1 MEAHM
6 TNFSNSTLQHDVL
19 DELEWD
25 PSIDAAKIGVI
36 FENGVVTLTGHV
48 RSYSEKSAAERIAKR
63 VKGVEAVAN
72 DIEVK
77 FDIGGKRDDTDI
89 AKAALDALRWN
100 VALPRDKVKVM
111 VTNGGLVTLE
121 GEVDWDYQRRV
132 AFDAVHSLHGVRG
145 VTNNIAV
152 IPKVKAADVKDK
164 IEAALRRNAE
174 IDAKK
179 ISVETSDGRV
189 TLRGNVRS
197 WVEREDAVSAAWAA
211 PGVRKVVDELKV
223 RAA

>member
-1 MEAHM
+1 M
-6 TNFSNSTLQHDVL
+6 TNVPNSTLQHDVL
-19 DELEWD
+19 TELEWD
-25 PSIDAAKIGVI
+25 PSIDAGKIGVSV
-36 FENGVVTLTGHV
+36 ESGVITLTGHV

-63 VKGVEAVAN
+63 VKGVDAMAN

-77 FDIGGKRDDTDI
+77 LDIEGQRDDTDI

-111 VTNGGLVTLE
+111 VTNGGWVTLE
-121 GEVDWDYQRRV
+121 GEVDWDYQRRA
-132 AFDAVHSLHGVRG
+132 AFDAVRSLRGVR
-145 VTNNIAV
+145 VVNNNIAV

-174 IDAKK
+174 IDSKK

-189 TLRGNVRS
+189 TLRGSVRS

>member
-1 MEAHM
+1 M
-6 TNFSNSTLQHDVL
+6 TNIPNSTLQHDVL
-19 DELEWD
+19 TELEWD
-25 PSIDAAKIGVI
+25 PSIEAGRIGVSV
-36 FENGVVTLTGHV
+36 ESGVVTLNGHV
-48 RSYSEKSAAERIAKR
+48 SNYSEKSAAERIAKR
-63 VKGVEAVAN
+63 VKGVDAVAN

-77 FDIGGKRDDTDI
+77 LDLEGQRDDTDI

-111 VTNGGLVTLE
+111 VTNGGWVTLE

-132 AFDAVHSLHGVRG
+132 AFDAVRSLRGVRV

-164 IEAALRRNAE
+164 IEAALRRSAE
-174 IDAKK
+174 IDSKK
-179 ISVETSDGRV
+179 ISVETTDGRV
-189 TLRGNVRS
+189 TLRGSVRS

-211 PGVRKVVDELKV
+211 PGVRKVIDELKV

>member
-1 MEAHM
+1 M
-6 TNFSNSTLQHDVL
+6 TNLPNSTLQHDVL
-19 DELEWD
+19 TELEWD
-25 PSIDAAKIGVI
+25 PSIEAGKIGVSV
-36 FENGVVTLTGHV
+36 ENGVVTLNGHV
-48 RSYSEKSAAERIAKR
+48 SNYSEKSAAERIAKR
-63 VKGVEAVAN
+63 VKGVDAVAN

-77 FDIGGKRDDTDI
+77 LDLEGQRDDTDI

-111 VTNGGLVTLE
+111 VTNGGWVTLE

-132 AFDAVHSLHGVRG
+132 AFDAVRSLRG
-145 VTNNIAV
+145 IRLVTNNIAV

-174 IDAKK
+174 IDSKK
-179 ISVETSDGRV
+179 ISVETTDGRV
-189 TLRGNVRS
+189 TLRGSVRS

>member
-1 MEAHM
+1 M
-6 TNFSNSTLQHDVL
+6 TNIPNSTLQHDVL
-19 DELEWD
+19 TELEWD
-25 PSIDAAKIGVI
+25 PSIEAGRIGVSV
-36 FENGVVTLTGHV
+36 ESGVVTLNGHV
-48 RSYSEKSAAERIAKR
+48 SNYSEKSAAERIAKR
-63 VKGVEAVAN
+63 VKGVDAVAN

-77 FDIGGKRDDTDI
+77 LDLEGQRDDTDI

-111 VTNGGLVTLE
+111 VTNGGWVTLE

-132 AFDAVHSLHGVRG
+132 AFDAVRSLRGVRV

-164 IEAALRRNAE
+164 IEAALRRSAE
-174 IDAKK
+174 IDSKK
-179 ISVETSDGRV
+179 ISVETTDGRV
-189 TLRGNVRS
+189 TLRGSVRS

>member
-1 MEAHM
+1 M
-6 TNFSNSTLQHDVL
+6 TNLPNSTLQHDVL
-19 DELEWD
+19 TELEWD
-25 PSIDAAKIGVI
+25 PSIEAGKIGVSV
-36 FENGVVTLTGHV
+36 ENGVVTLNGHV
-48 RSYSEKSAAERIAKR
+48 SNYSEKSAAERIAKR
-63 VKGVEAVAN
+63 VKGVDAVAN

-77 FDIGGKRDDTDI
+77 LDLEGQRDDTDI

-111 VTNGGLVTLE
+111 VTNGGWVTLE

-132 AFDAVHSLHGVRG
+132 AFDAVRSLRGVRV

-174 IDAKK
+174 IDSKK
-179 ISVETSDGRV
+179 ISVETTDGRV
-189 TLRGNVRS
+189 TLRGSVRS

>member
-1 MEAHM
+1 M
-6 TNFSNSTLQHDVL
+6 TSLPNSTLQHDVL
-19 DELEWD
+19 TELEWD
-25 PSIDAAKIGVI
+25 PSIEAGKIGVSV
-36 FENGVVTLTGHV
+36 EGGVVTLNGHV
-48 RSYSEKSAAERIAKR
+48 SNYSEKSAAERIAKR
-63 VKGVEAVAN
+63 VKGVDAVAN

-77 FDIGGKRDDTDI
+77 LDLEGQRDDTDI

-111 VTNGGLVTLE
+111 VTNGGWVTLE

-132 AFDAVHSLHGVRG
+132 AFDAVRSLRGVRV

-164 IEAALRRNAE
+164 IEAALRRSAE
-174 IDAKK
+174 IDSKK
-179 ISVETSDGRV
+179 ISVETTDGRV
-189 TLRGNVRS
+189 TLRGSVRS

-211 PGVRKVVDELKV
+211 PGVRKVVDELRV

>member
-1 MEAHM
+1 M
-6 TNFSNSTLQHDVL
+6 TNLPNSTLQHDVL
-19 DELEWD
+19 TELEWD
-25 PSIDAAKIGVI
+25 PSIDAGKIGVSV
-36 FENGVVTLTGHV
+36 ESGVVTLNGHV
-48 RSYSEKSAAERIAKR
+48 SSYPEKSAAERIAKR
-63 VKGVEAVAN
+63 VKGVDAIAN

-77 FDIGGKRDDTDI
+77 LDLEGQRDDTDI

-100 VALPRDKVKVM
+100 VALPRDKVKVT
-111 VTNGGLVTLE
+111 VTNGGSVTLE
-121 GEVDWDYQRRV
+121 GEVNWDYQRRV
-132 AFDAVHSLHGVRG
+132 AFDAVRSLRGVRL

-164 IEAALRRNAE
+164 IEAALRRSAE
-174 IDAKK
+174 IDSKK

-189 TLRGNVRS
+189 TLRGSVRS

>member
-1 MEAHM
+1 M
-6 TNFSNSTLQHDVL
+6 TNVPNSTLQHDVL
-19 DELEWD
+19 TELEWD
-25 PSIDAAKIGVI
+25 PSIDAGKIGVSV
-36 FENGVVTLTGHV
+36 ESGVVTLTGHV

-63 VKGVEAVAN
+63 VKGVDAMAN

-77 FDIGGKRDDTDI
+77 LDIEGQRDDTDI

-111 VTNGGLVTLE
+111 VTNGGWVTLE
-121 GEVDWDYQRRV
+121 GEVDWDYQRRA
-132 AFDAVHSLHGVRG
+132 AFDAVRSLRGVR
-145 VTNNIAV
+145 VVNNNIAV

-174 IDAKK
+174 IDSKK

-189 TLRGNVRS
+189 TLRGSIRS

>member
-1 MEAHM
+1 M
-6 TNFSNSTLQHDVL
+6 TNLPNSTLQHDVL
-19 DELEWD
+19 TELEWD
-25 PSIDAAKIGVI
+25 PSIEAGKIGVSV
-36 FENGVVTLTGHV
+36 ENGVVTLNGHV
-48 RSYSEKSAAERIAKR
+48 SNYSEKSAAERIAKR
-63 VKGVEAVAN
+63 VKGVDAVAN

-77 FDIGGKRDDTDI
+77 LDLEGQRDDTDI

-111 VTNGGLVTLE
+111 VTNGGWVTLE

-132 AFDAVHSLHGVRG
+132 AFDAVRSLRGVRV

-152 IPKVKAADVKDK
+152 IPKVKAGDVKDK
-164 IEAALRRNAE
+164 IEAALRRSAE
-174 IDAKK
+174 IDSKK
-179 ISVETSDGRV
+179 ISVETTDGRV
-189 TLRGNVRS
+189 TLRGSVRS

-211 PGVRKVVDELKV
+211 PGVRKVVDELRV

>member
-1 MEAHM
+1 M
-6 TNFSNSTLQHDVL
+6 TNVPNSTLQHDVL
-19 DELEWD
+19 TELEWD
-25 PSIDAAKIGVI
+25 PSIDAGKIGVSV
-36 FENGVVTLTGHV
+36 ESGVVTLTGHV

-63 VKGVEAVAN
+63 VKGVDAMAN

-77 FDIGGKRDDTDI
+77 LDIEGQRDDTDI

-111 VTNGGLVTLE
+111 VTNGGWVTLE
-121 GEVDWDYQRRV
+121 GEVDWDYQRRA
-132 AFDAVHSLHGVRG
+132 AFDAVRSLRGVR
-145 VTNNIAV
+145 VVNNNIAV

-174 IDAKK
+174 IDSKK

-189 TLRGNVRS
+189 TLRGSVRS